1 LKARRWVLYVVLFI
15 VGFAFVS
22 FNGWRLI
29 HANDRIKKFILKE
42 VRPIL
47 GESCNIQNVSMGI
60 GRIHLKG
67 VSISLP
73 DEQFSLY
80 IGDLRIGY
88 NLVDF
93 LIHGFDAKNITQDL
107 LIQNPRLELIYR
119 ESPQRNKVDEPPE
132 FSFKNIEEK
141 YDENLKQLRILRRL
155 TVMDGEIY
163 LRTLEGEKVQLAN
176 SIKGWLIP
184 ESPDSLQIA
193 LSGNLFTSKTN
204 NLSIAGRVDMKTGS
218 IVYAQAIL
226 SQYDLGMQIPHLIPK
241 TVVFDRGLLNGSLSL
256 SRSKAADRH
265 FDLLGF
271 VTIEGA
277 EAHIF
282 GDALHLENMDCE
294 AQIADWNIVFTK
306 TSQQINGAA
315 FDLTGQVR
323 NILNPQADVTLRSK
337 NVDLGRFAA
346 ILGKPYDERF
356 HGQGRAT
363 FTIAGPLANPVMS
376 TRIYA
381 SKVHFFDQP
390 FDSLEVKARYTSAN
404 LVVEKCDFQLSDTK
418 VQFNGAVDSVRNGDH
433 IKGKLTLTGDILPH
447 LGSLMKRNLSSC
459 PVWLDADFSGSLRK
473 PVVLGNFGL
482 NFVDKNN
489 DSLASRAAFAIRENV
504 ATVNSLEGNGSPKIY
519 GRVNLKEQPLQFEF
533 TVSKVQKLL
542 SHAFALPRIE
552 YVDKDLDVLC
562 RIQGDHNRFDAGIE
576 LLRFE
581 GGFFVERLALLEGVF
596 RKTDHRF
603 LADGNILIR
612 PDYVDPYTGQFSFS
626 IDQKEILLNRLT
638 FYDNIAAHYRT
649 WNLSRNDI
657 YQSGD
662 ISITDLQLDRILGV
676 TDSTLSGVIDGD
688 VVVEGTKNNPNVNG
702 SLLLHDFYFHRKGPY
717 SSELVFNIDSL
728 GTHLER
734 LEIKSKEAT
743 KIYVEGKYQPKQ
755 DNIDITVQGAGFDS
769 RSLVRH
775 FSSIDSLLS
784 GQMIVDL
791 KVRGS
796 LKKPEIE
803 GTVAVKNGKMIYF
816 PFDEIEMT
824 IGNTEENIDDIP
836 GKRFPEIHFNKI
848 KILRSDDFVL
858 YGEGILPMSSEDS
871 LQITLEGKGDFLS
884 LFKDISPYF
893 VHTESN
899 GILSAKLSG
908 TLERPVLENAR
919 LQFEAGRMIFAS
931 VVPEVTN
938 LKGLVDFVPEE
949 QFIHIRQLE
958 GFMGGKWFRISNQ
971 LADDQLAERPIENLI
986 LGGDGF
992 NLGVMSFETEEEG
1005 VPLNI
1010 TGLMEPGEFGQLQL
1024 LGYTPYEK
1032 FYFGGPHDR
1041 PLVRGHI
1048 NLRDFRFMFPF
1059 DENAS
1064 QPNDFIRDLLMS
1076 IEWNVTVSG
1085 VKDVRYVKTL
1095 PGAFDN
1101 VYVNLQLEEKYG
1113 GLEFDGQMEDESFRI
1128 DGQVRSTSGI
1138 IEYLDMNF
1146 RVDQVGAEF
1155 DRSDLIPV
1163 VYGQARTTVTD
1174 SLGASSQIFLTM
1186 QTVDE
1191 TMDKM
1196 PVDDIVR
1203 QEQGRGRWTDIRF
1216 KLSTDNPNFGSTEAQ
1231 ILASLGYSTETLST
1245 KAFDAVGIGTENYL
1259 FRPIFKPVE
1268 RKLEQLFSL
1277 DYVRFSS
1284 RFTRNF
1290 IAMNLNYNPQLDTRL
1305 ALLQSTKLVVGK
1317 YLSSQLFFQYTGQV
1331 EAGREYQYQHKG
1343 VGLRHTLGMDYRI
1356 NPQLM
1361 LELEYDYN
1369 SLIINDKEDKK
1380 IMLRHWFPF

>member
-1 LKARRWVLYVVLFI
+1 M

-93 LIHGFDAKNITQDL
+93 LIHGFDTKNITQDL
-107 LIQNPRLELIYR
+107 LIASPRLELIYR

-132 FSFKNIEEK
+132 LSFKDIEEK

-155 TVMDGEIY
+155 TVVDGEIY
-163 LRTLEGEKVQLAN
+163 LRTLQGEKVQLAN
-176 SIKGWLIP
+176 GIKGWLIP

-204 NLSIAGRVDMKTGS
+204 NLSIAGRVDMQKGS
-218 IVYAQAIL
+218 VVYAQAIL

-241 TVVFDRGLLNGSLSL
+241 AIVFHKGLLNGSLSL

-265 FDLLGF
+265 FDIDGL
-271 VTIEGA
+271 VTVEGA

-294 AQIADWNIVFTK
+294 ARIADWNIIFTK
-306 TSQQINGAA
+306 TSQHINGAA
-315 FDLTGQVR
+315 FDLFGQVR
-323 NILNPQADVTLRSK
+323 NILNPQVDLTFRSK
-337 NVDLGRFAA
+337 DVDLGRFAA
-346 ILGKPYDERF
+346 ILGKPYGERF
-356 HGQGRAT
+356 QGHGRAT
-363 FTIAGPLANPVMS
+363 CTITGSLANPAMS
-376 TRIYA
+376 TRIFA
-381 SKVHFFDQP
+381 NKGHFFDQP

-404 LVVEKCDFQLSDTK
+404 LVVEKCDFQFRGTK
-418 VQFNGAVDSVRNGDH
+418 VRFSGAVDSVKNGDP
-433 IKGKLTLTGDILPH
+433 IKGSLALAGDILPQ

-459 PVWLDADFSGSLRK
+459 PVWLNADFSGSLKK
-473 PVVLGNFGL
+473 PVVTGDFSLH
-482 NFVDKNN
+482 FVNKHN
-489 DSLASRAAFAIRENV
+489 DSLASRAAFVIREDI
-504 ATVNSLEGNGSPKIY
+504 ATINSLEGNGSPKIY

-533 TVSKVQKLL
+533 TVSKAQKLL
-542 SHAFALPRIE
+542 SHAFALPRIDYLE
-552 YVDKDLDVLC
+552 KDVDVLF
-562 RIQGDHNRFDAGIE
+562 RIQGNRNRFDAGIE

-581 GGFFVERLALLEGVF
+581 GGFFVERLALLEGEF
-596 RKTDHRF
+596 REANHRL
-603 LADGNILIR
+603 LADGAIVIR
-612 PDYVDPYTGQFSFS
+612 PDNIDPYIGQFAFS
-626 IDQKEILLNRLT
+626 IDRKEILLDRLT
-638 FYDNIAAHYRT
+638 FYDNIDAHYRT
-649 WNLSRNDI
+649 RNVPGSDI

-662 ISITDLQLDRILGV
+662 ISITDLKLNRILGV
-676 TDSTLSGVIDGD
+676 ADSILSGTIDGD
-688 VVVEGTKNNPNVNG
+688 IVVESTRNSANVNG
-702 SLLLHDFYFHRKGPY
+702 SLLLHDFYFNRKGPY
-717 SSELVFNIDSL
+717 SSELVFNVDSL
-728 GTHLER
+728 GVHLER

-743 KIYVEGKYQPKQ
+743 KIYVRGNYQPNQ
-755 DNIDITVQGAGFDS
+755 DNLDITVQGAGFDS

-775 FSSIDSLLS
+775 FSTIDSLLS

-791 KVRGS
+791 KIQGS
-796 LKKPEIE
+796 LKKPEVE
-803 GTVAVKNGKMIYF
+803 GRVAVRNGKMIYF
-816 PFDEIEMT
+816 PFDELELT
-824 IGNTEENIDDIP
+824 IGNTEQNIDNSA
-836 GKRFPEIHFNKI
+836 GKKFPEIHFNRI

-858 YGEGILPMSSEDS
+858 VGEGILPMSLEDS
-871 LQITLEGKGDFLS
+871 LHITLEGKGDFLS
-884 LFKDISPYF
+884 LFKDVSPYF
-893 VHTESN
+893 VHTESS
-899 GILSAKLSG
+899 GILTARLSG
-908 TLERPVLENAR
+908 TFERPVLENAR
-919 LQFEAGRMIFAS
+919 LQFEAGRMIFDS

-949 QFIHIRQLE
+949 QFVHIRQLE

-971 LADDQLAERPIENLI
+971 LANDQLAERPIENLI

-992 NLGVMSFETEEEG
+992 NLGVMSFETAEEG

-1010 TGLMEPGEFGQLQL
+1010 TGLMEADAFGQLQL
-1024 LGYTPYEK
+1024 SGYTPYEK
-1032 FYFGGPHDR
+1032 FYFAGPHDR
-1041 PLVRGHI
+1041 PLMRGLI

-1064 QPNDFIRDLLMS
+1064 QPTGFIQDLLIS
-1076 IEWNVTVSG
+1076 IEWNVAVFG

-1113 GLEFDGQMEDESFRI
+1113 GLDFGGQVEDESFRI

-1146 RVDQVGAEF
+1146 RVDYVGAEF

-1216 KLSTDNPNFGSTEAQ
+1216 KLSTDNPNFGATEAQ

-1268 RKLEQLFSL
+1268 RKIEQLFSL

-1290 IAMNLNYNPQLDTRL
+1290 IALNLNYNPQLDARL

-1331 EAGREYQYQHKG
+1331 ETGREYLYQHKG

-1369 SLIINDKEDKK
+1369 SLILNDKEDKR